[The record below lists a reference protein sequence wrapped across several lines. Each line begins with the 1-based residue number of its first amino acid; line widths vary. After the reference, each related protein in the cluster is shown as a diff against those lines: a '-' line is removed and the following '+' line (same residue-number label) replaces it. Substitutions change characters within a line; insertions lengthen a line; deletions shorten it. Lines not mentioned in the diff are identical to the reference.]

1 MNKFPYPRDGSG
13 FWRARQ
19 EEIPLPAMRSRPRS
33 LPFLRQAWRL
43 AQLSAP
49 MKPFLIDSHQI
60 LETELTYSQQRR
72 NYFLIG
78 RFSTLSP
85 APPPHFNSGVPF
97 ACGKLLGE
105 TCVILRGTMSVI
117 ISMLRGVNVGGHNK
131 IKMDE
136 LRAVY
141 QSLGLRDAQTYIQS
155 GNVVCRAE
163 KRELAT
169 VCTRIE
175 KGIERNF
182 GIRPS
187 VIVRTAP
194 ELREVMVRN
203 PFAKRSGID
212 ASRLLVA
219 FLASSPAAD
228 ALDKVLKIK
237 CEPEELRVSG
247 RELFIYFPNGMAR
260 PTLSLATVERTL
272 KIPSTGR
279 NWNTVRKLLEMAEAL
294 EAAG

>member
-1 MNKFPYPRDGSG
+1 
-13 FWRARQ
+13 
-19 EEIPLPAMRSRPRS
+19 
-33 LPFLRQAWRL
+33 
-43 AQLSAP
+43 
-49 MKPFLIDSHQI
+49 
-60 LETELTYSQQRR
+60 
-72 NYFLIG
+72 
-78 RFSTLSP
+78 
-85 APPPHFNSGVPF
+85 
-97 ACGKLLGE
+97 
-105 TCVILRGTMSVI
+105 MSVI
-117 ISMLRGVNVGGHNK
+117 ISMLRGVNVGGHNR

-155 GNVVCRAE
+155 GNVVCRAD
-163 KRELAT
+163 KRDLAT

-182 GIRPS
+182 GFRPG
-187 VIVRTAP
+187 VIVRTAT
-194 ELREVMVRN
+194 ELREVIVRN

-212 ASRLLVA
+212 ASRLLVS

-237 CEPEELRVSG
+237 CKPEELRVSG

-260 PTLSLATVERTL
+260 PKLSLATVERTL
-272 KIPSTGR
+272 KISSTGR